1 MCLNAR
7 MPTEVSLVAGASSL
21 TAGAR
26 RALSAARA
34 TEADRLSAEGNAE
47 RVDRALDAL
56 EYASGMLEA
65 ILGYGPE
72 PEASAVV
79 WSRRTPHTEP
89 VRHEAEELQASLIAF
104 ARDRASVR

>member
-1 MCLNAR
+1 

-34 TEADRLSAEGNAE
+34 TEADRLSQEGNAD

-65 ILGYGPE
+65 ILGSGPE
-72 PEASAVV
+72 PTATAVV
-79 WSRRTPHTEP
+79 WSRQPPAGAVHSKP
-89 VRHEAEELQASLIAF
+89 VRHEAEELQASLMAF
-104 ARDRASVR
+104 ARGRASVR